1 MPYLNITTNAPV
13 NKRQKETIERAI
25 SKAILLIPK
34 EKEEL
39 LMVNFEDCASLSLSG
54 DFSTPAAMIEL
65 RVHNVVI
72 EMNEAELLEK
82 VMSLATEVVSKVLD
96 ICPDRIYCTMPA
108 DQNWTAAGQNNLK
121 GILKKLQCYR

>member
-1 MPYLNITTNAPV
+1 MPYLNITTNVPV

-25 SKAILLIPK
+25 CKAILLIPK

-82 VMSLATEVVSKVLD
+82 VMSLATEVVNKVLD

-108 DQNWTAAGQNNLK
+108 VPYWTAAGLEILK
-121 GILKKLQCYR
+121 GILK

>member
-65 RVHNVVI
+65 RVNNVVI

-108 DQNWTAAGQNNLK
+108 VPYWTAAGLEILK
-121 GILKKLQCYR
+121 GILK

>member
-1 MPYLNITTNAPV
+1 MAYLNITTNAPV

-108 DQNWTAAGQNNLK
+108 VPYWTAAGLEILK
-121 GILKKLQCYR
+121 GILK

>member
-72 EMNEAELLEK
+72 EMNEAVLLEK

-108 DQNWTAAGQNNLK
+108 VPYWTAAGLEILK
-121 GILKKLQCYR
+121 GILK

>member
-39 LMVNFEDCASLSLSG
+39 LMVNFEDCASVSLSG

-82 VMSLATEVVSKVLD
+82 VMSLTTEVVSKVLN

-108 DQNWTAAGQNNLK
+108 VPYWTAAGLEILK
-121 GILKKLQCYR
+121 GILK

>member
-1 MPYLNITTNAPV
+1 MPYLNITTNVPV

-39 LMVNFEDCASLSLSG
+39 LMVNFEDCASVSLSG

-82 VMSLATEVVSKVLD
+82 VMSLTTEVVSKVLD

-108 DQNWTAAGQNNLK
+108 VPYWTAAGLEILK
-121 GILKKLQCYR
+121 GILK

>member
-54 DFSTPAAMIEL
+54 DFSTPAAMTEL

-108 DQNWTAAGQNNLK
+108 VPYWTAAGLEILK
-121 GILKKLQCYR
+121 GILK

>member
-1 MPYLNITTNAPV
+1 MPYLNITTNVPV

-72 EMNEAELLEK
+72 EMKSCLL
-82 VMSLATEVVSKVLD
+82 
-96 ICPDRIYCTMPA
+96 
-108 DQNWTAAGQNNLK
+108 
-121 GILKKLQCYR
+121 LQRLSTRCWIFVQIEYTVPCQPFLTGLLQGWRF

>member
-108 DQNWTAAGQNNLK
+108 VPYWTAAGLENLK
-121 GILKKLQCYR
+121 GILK

>member
-1 MPYLNITTNAPV
+1 MPYLNIITNAPV

-108 DQNWTAAGQNNLK
+108 VPYWTAAGLEILK
-121 GILKKLQCYR
+121 GILK

>member
-96 ICPDRIYCTMPA
+96 IYILYHASRSLLDCCR
-108 DQNWTAAGQNNLK
+108 AGDSKRNSKIDSL
-121 GILKKLQCYR
+121 

>member
-1 MPYLNITTNAPV
+1 MPYLNITTNVPV
-13 NKRQKETIERAI
+13 NKRQKETIECAI

-82 VMSLATEVVSKVLD
+82 VMSLATEVVNKVLD

-108 DQNWTAAGQNNLK
+108 VPYWTAAGLEILK
-121 GILKKLQCYR
+121 GILK

>member
-82 VMSLATEVVSKVLD
+82 VMSLATEVVSKELD

-108 DQNWTAAGQNNLK
+108 VPYWTAAGLEILK
-121 GILKKLQCYR
+121 GILK

>member
-1 MPYLNITTNAPV
+1 MPYLNITTNVPV

-25 SKAILLIPK
+25 SKALLLIPK

-108 DQNWTAAGQNNLK
+108 VPYWTAAGLEILK
-121 GILKKLQCYR
+121 GILK

>member
-13 NKRQKETIERAI
+13 NKRQKETIERAM

-108 DQNWTAAGQNNLK
+108 VPYWTAAGLEILK
-121 GILKKLQCYR
+121 GILK

>member
-108 DQNWTAAGQNNLK
+108 VPYWTAAGLEIIK
-121 GILKKLQCYR
+121 GILK

>member
-1 MPYLNITTNAPV
+1 MPYLNITTNVPV

-82 VMSLATEVVSKVLD
+82 VMSLATEVVNKVLD
-96 ICPDRIYCTMPA
+96 ICPDRIYCTMTAVPY
-108 DQNWTAAGQNNLK
+108 WTAAGLE
-121 GILKKLQCYR
+121 ILKEF

>member
-1 MPYLNITTNAPV
+1 MTYLNITTNAPV

-108 DQNWTAAGQNNLK
+108 VPYWTAAGLEILK
-121 GILKKLQCYR
+121 GILK

>member
-72 EMNEAELLEK
+72 EMNEGELIDI
-82 VMSLATEVVSKVLD
+82 VISLAREVVCMVLY
-96 ICPDRIYCTMPA
+96 ICLVRIFCTMPA
-108 DQNWTAAGQNNLK
+108 VPYWTAAGLEILK
-121 GILKKLQCYR
+121 GILK

>member
-25 SKAILLIPK
+25 SKAILLIPT

-108 DQNWTAAGQNNLK
+108 VPYWTAAGLEILK
-121 GILKKLQCYR
+121 GILK

>member
-108 DQNWTAAGQNNLK
+108 VPYWTAAGLEILK
-121 GILKKLQCYR
+121 GILK

>member
-13 NKRQKETIERAI
+13 NIRQKETIERAI

-108 DQNWTAAGQNNLK
+108 VPYWTAAGLEILK
-121 GILKKLQCYR
+121 GILK

>member
-39 LMVNFEDCASLSLSG
+39 LMVNFEDCASFSLSG

-108 DQNWTAAGQNNLK
+108 VPYWTAAGLEILK
-121 GILKKLQCYR
+121 GILK

>member
-82 VMSLATEVVSKVLD
+82 VMSLATEVVSTVLD

-108 DQNWTAAGQNNLK
+108 VPYWTAAGLEILK
-121 GILKKLQCYR
+121 GILK

>member
-25 SKAILLIPK
+25 S
-34 EKEEL
+34 KEEL

-108 DQNWTAAGQNNLK
+108 VPYWTAAGLEILK
-121 GILKKLQCYR
+121 GILK

>member
-54 DFSTPAAMIEL
+54 DFSTPGAMIEL

-108 DQNWTAAGQNNLK
+108 VPYWTAAGLEILK
-121 GILKKLQCYR
+121 GILK

>member
-82 VMSLATEVVSKVLD
+82 VMSLATEFVSKVLD
-96 ICPDRIYCTMPA
+96 ICPARIYCTMPA
-108 DQNWTAAGQNNLK
+108 VPYWTAAGVEILK
-121 GILKKLQCYR
+121 GLLT

>member
-72 EMNEAELLEK
+72 ELNEAELLEK

-108 DQNWTAAGQNNLK
+108 VPYWTAAGLEILK
-121 GILKKLQCYR
+121 GILK

>member
-25 SKAILLIPK
+25 GKAILLIPK

-108 DQNWTAAGQNNLK
+108 VPYWTAAGLEILK
-121 GILKKLQCYR
+121 GILK

>member
-108 DQNWTAAGQNNLK
+108 APYWTAAGLEILK
-121 GILKKLQCYR
+121 GILK

>member
-34 EKEEL
+34 EKEAL

-108 DQNWTAAGQNNLK
+108 VPYWTAAGLEILK
-121 GILKKLQCYR
+121 GILK

>member
-13 NKRQKETIERAI
+13 NKRQKEAIERAI

-108 DQNWTAAGQNNLK
+108 VPYWTAAGLEILK
-121 GILKKLQCYR
+121 GILK

>member
-54 DFSTPAAMIEL
+54 DFSTRAAMIEL

-108 DQNWTAAGQNNLK
+108 VPYWTAAGLEILK
-121 GILKKLQCYR
+121 GILK

>member
-1 MPYLNITTNAPV
+1 MPYLNITTNVPV

-82 VMSLATEVVSKVLD
+82 VMSLATEVVNKVLD
-96 ICPDRIYCTMPA
+96 ICPDRIYCTMLAVPY
-108 DQNWTAAGQNNLK
+108 WTAAGLEILK
-121 GILKKLQCYR
+121 GILK

>member
-82 VMSLATEVVSKVLD
+82 VMSLATEVVSNVLD

-108 DQNWTAAGQNNLK
+108 VPYWTAAGLEILK
-121 GILKKLQCYR
+121 GILK

>member
-1 MPYLNITTNAPV
+1 MPYLNITTNVPV

-82 VMSLATEVVSKVLD
+82 VMSLATEVVNKVLD
-96 ICPDRIYCTMPA
+96 ICPDRIYCTIQPFL
-108 DQNWTAAGQNNLK
+108 TGL
-121 GILKKLQCYR
+121 LQGWRF

>member
-82 VMSLATEVVSKVLD
+82 VMSLTTEVVSKVLD

-108 DQNWTAAGQNNLK
+108 VPYWTAAGLEILK
-121 GILKKLQCYR
+121 GILK

>member
-1 MPYLNITTNAPV
+1 MPYLNMTTNAPV

-39 LMVNFEDCASLSLSG
+39 RMVKFEDCASLSLSG

-108 DQNWTAAGQNNLK
+108 VPYWTAAGLEILK
-121 GILKKLQCYR
+121 GILK

>member
-39 LMVNFEDCASLSLSG
+39 LMVNFEDCSSVSLSG

-72 EMNEAELLEK
+72 EMNESELLEK
-82 VMSLATEVVSKVLD
+82 VMSLTTEVVSKVLD

-108 DQNWTAAGQNNLK
+108 VPYWTAAGLEILK
-121 GILKKLQCYR
+121 GILK

>member
-108 DQNWTAAGQNNLK
+108 VPHWTAAGLEILK
-121 GILKKLQCYR
+121 GILK